1 MDDTAHNNDF
11 LDAPEDQN
19 ELNEQLYFNRI
30 SDLDSGWFYDSIFE
44 SDQLDSLVTAILNN
58 DAGETG
64 RLMIKMAR
72 DCAFP
77 KE

>member
-30 SDLDSGWFYDSIFE
+30 SDLDSGWLHDSIFE
-44 SDQLDSLVTAILNN
+44 SDQLDSLITAILNN

-64 RLMIKMAR
+64 RLMIEMAR
-72 DCAFP
+72 SCAFP
-77 KE
+77 RG